1 MTNSM
6 VRRLAIVRRWTL
18 VLAAALMVPIATLG
32 FASSAL
38 AVEHHPKGDYASFA
52 DCPLSN
58 SATDFCL
65 FATTEKGKFI
75 VGKKTVPLL
84 NTVTLQG
91 GFHQNENKE
100 TETITLEF
108 IGAEDGKT
116 LSKTPQ
122 NVPGGL
128 AGLINCEEIKGEG
141 FFEKL
146 AREACKAVFEN
157 KLTGVTATTELAAPA
172 SSIGL
177 SVQNLIEAEGTALSL
192 PVKVKLENPLLGS
205 SCYVGSNAHPIV
217 INFTTGTTNPPKPN
231 TPITGK
237 VGTLELLH
245 GGLLTIVKENALVNN
260 SFGAPRSEG
269 CGGFFSFLIG
279 PIIDAQLGLPAA
291 EGANTAILEGTLKDA
306 KATAV
311 KESE

>member
-1 MTNSM
+1 MTENI
-6 VRRLAIVRRWTL
+6 VRRLMSAHRRTL
-18 VLAAALMVPIATLG
+18 LVAAALMAPIATLG

-38 AVEHHPKGDYASFA
+38 AVEHHPKGDYASFS

-58 SATDFCL
+58 TATTYCV

-75 VGKKTVPLL
+75 VGKKNVPIL
-84 NTVTLQG
+84 NAITLQG
-91 GFHQNENKE
+91 GTHEVEGSKPPL
-100 TETITLEF
+100 LEF
-108 IGAEDGKT
+108 IGAEDGNT

-128 AGLINCEEIKGEG
+128 LGLINCEEIKGEG

-146 AREACKAVFEN
+146 ERGACKAIFEN

-177 SVQNLIEAEGTALSL
+177 SIQNLIESKETALSL

-205 SCYVGSNAHPIV
+205 NCYVGSNAHPIV

-231 TPITGK
+231 TPITGSVGK
-237 VGTLELLH
+237 VEFLHNGELVILR
-245 GGLLTIVKENALVNN
+245 ENALVNN
-260 SFGAPRSEG
+260 SFGAPKTTG
-269 CGGFFSFLIG
+269 CGGFFEFLIG
-279 PIIDAQLGLPAA
+279 PIIDGQLGVPAA
-291 EGANTAILEGTLKDA
+291 EGTNTAILEGTLKIA
-306 KATAV
+306 NATAV
-311 KESE
+311 KASE